1 MSKYLDPK
9 ADLTFKKVFGEHRDL
24 VVSFLN
30 AMLPFDSPEEEIKEV
45 LEYLDP
51 ELVPRNPLKKYSVVD
66 LRCRDARGRQ
76 FVVEMQ
82 MMWTSAFKQRVL
94 FNASKAYVSQLETG
108 DEYELLQPVYSLN
121 IVNDTY
127 CDSKSYYHDYRI
139 VAIEETDEVIEGLRF
154 IFIELPKFTPQTYS
168 GKKMQV
174 LWLRYLTEI
183 NAKTREA
190 PKDLMAVPVIRKAV
204 KQLEESAFTDQ
215 QLLMYDKFWDMVSTS
230 RTLINGATREAMR
243 KGLKEGMEKGME
255 KGLEEGRRKGLEQG
269 LQEGIQQGIQQ
280 GLQQGI
286 EEGIRQGVETGLL
299 QERLR
304 IVRKLREM
312 DMPEESIAQ
321 LTGLTTEDLAVLDSP
336 TDSGRG

>member
-30 AMLPFDSPEEEIKEV
+30 ALLPFDSPEEEIKEV

-51 ELVPRNPLKKYSVVD
+51 ELMPRNPLKKYSVVD

-108 DEYELLQPVYSLN
+108 EEYELLQPVYSLN
-121 IVNDTY
+121 IVNDVY

-139 VAIEETDEVIEGLRF
+139 VAIEETDEVIDGLRF
-154 IFIELPKFTPQTYS
+154 IFIELPKFNPQTYS
-168 GKKMQV
+168 DKKMQV
-174 LWLRYLTEI
+174 LWLRFLTEI

-190 PKDLMAVPVIRKAV
+190 PKELMAVPVIRKAV
-204 KQLEESAFTDQ
+204 KQLEEGAFTDQ
-215 QLLMYDKFWDMVSTS
+215 QLLLYDRFWDMVSTS
-230 RTLINGATREAMR
+230 RTLINGAVREATR
-243 KGLKEGMEKGME
+243 KGLQK
-255 KGLEEGRRKGLEQG
+255 
-269 LQEGIQQGIQQ
+269 GIQEGIQQ
-280 GLQQGI
+280 GLQQGLQQ
-286 EEGIRQGVETGLL
+286 GIQ
-299 QERLR
+299 QERLKIAENMKR
-304 IVRKLREM
+304 AGI
-312 DMPEESIAQ
+312 PTESIAQ
-321 LTGLTTEDLAVLDSP
+321 IVGMTSDEIAELPAV
-336 TDSGRG
+336 

>member
-30 AMLPFDSPEEEIKEV
+30 ALLPFDSPEEEIKEV

-51 ELVPRNPLKKYSVVD
+51 ELMPRNPLKKYSVVD

-108 DEYELLQPVYSLN
+108 EEYELLQPVYSLN
-121 IVNDTY
+121 IVNDVY

-139 VAIEETDEVIEGLRF
+139 VAIEETDEVIDGLRF
-154 IFIELPKFTPQTYS
+154 IFIELPKFNPQTYS
-168 GKKMQV
+168 DKKMQV
-174 LWLRYLTEI
+174 LWLRFLTEI

-190 PKDLMAVPVIRKAV
+190 PKELMAVPVIRKAV
-204 KQLEESAFTDQ
+204 KQLEEGAFTDQ
-215 QLLMYDKFWDMVSTS
+215 QLLLYDRFWDMVSTS
-230 RTLINGATREAMR
+230 RTLINGAVREATR
-243 KGLKEGMEKGME
+243 KGLQK
-255 KGLEEGRRKGLEQG
+255 
-269 LQEGIQQGIQQ
+269 GIQEGIQQ
-280 GLQQGI
+280 GLQQGLQQ
-286 EEGIRQGVETGLL
+286 GIQ
-299 QERLR
+299 QERLKIAENMKR
-304 IVRKLREM
+304 AGI
-312 DMPEESIAQ
+312 PIESIAQ
-321 LTGLTTEDLAVLDSP
+321 IVGMTSDEIAELPAV
-336 TDSGRG
+336 

>member
-1 MSKYLDPK
+1 MDPK

-30 AMLPFDSPEEEIKEV
+30 ALLPFDSPEEEIKEV

-51 ELVPRNPLKKYSVVD
+51 ELMPRNPLKKYSVVD

-108 DEYELLQPVYSLN
+108 EEYELLQPVYSLN
-121 IVNDTY
+121 IVNDVY

-139 VAIEETDEVIEGLRF
+139 VAIEETDEVIDGLRF
-154 IFIELPKFTPQTYS
+154 IFIELPKFNPQTYS
-168 GKKMQV
+168 DKKMQV
-174 LWLRYLTEI
+174 LWLRFLTEI

-190 PKDLMAVPVIRKAV
+190 PKELMAVPVIRKAV
-204 KQLEESAFTDQ
+204 KQLEEGAFTDQ
-215 QLLMYDKFWDMVSTS
+215 QLLLYDRFWDMVSTS
-230 RTLINGATREAMR
+230 RTLINGAVREATR
-243 KGLKEGMEKGME
+243 KGLQKGIQEG
-255 KGLEEGRRKGLEQG
+255 LLQG
-269 LQEGIQQGIQQ
+269 LQQ

-286 EEGIRQGVETGLL
+286 Q
-299 QERLR
+299 QERLKIAENMKR
-304 IVRKLREM
+304 AGI
-312 DMPEESIAQ
+312 PIESIAQ
-321 LTGLTTEDLAVLDSP
+321 IVGMTSDEIAELPAV
-336 TDSGRG
+336 

>member
-30 AMLPFDSPEEEIKEV
+30 ALLPFDSPEEEIKEV

-51 ELVPRNPLKKYSVVD
+51 ELMPRNPLKKYSVVD

-108 DEYELLQPVYSLN
+108 GEYELLQPVYSLN
-121 IVNDTY
+121 IVNDVY

-139 VAIEETDEVIEGLRF
+139 VAIEETDEVIDGLRF
-154 IFIELPKFTPQTYS
+154 IFIELPKFNPQTYS
-168 GKKMQV
+168 DKKMQV
-174 LWLRYLTEI
+174 LWLRFLTEI

-190 PKDLMAVPVIRKAV
+190 PKELMAVPVIRKAV
-204 KQLEESAFTDQ
+204 KQLEEGAFTDQ
-215 QLLMYDKFWDMVSTS
+215 QLLLYDRFWDMVSTS
-230 RTLINGATREAMR
+230 RTLINGAVREATR
-243 KGLKEGMEKGME
+243 KGLQK
-255 KGLEEGRRKGLEQG
+255 
-269 LQEGIQQGIQQ
+269 GIQEGIQQ
-280 GLQQGI
+280 GLQQGLQQ
-286 EEGIRQGVETGLL
+286 GIQ
-299 QERLR
+299 QERLKIAENMKR
-304 IVRKLREM
+304 AGI
-312 DMPEESIAQ
+312 PTESIAQ
-321 LTGLTTEDLAVLDSP
+321 IVGMTSDEIAELPAV
-336 TDSGRG
+336 

>member
-1 MSKYLDPK
+1 M
-9 ADLTFKKVFGEHRDL
+9 
-24 VVSFLN
+24 
-30 AMLPFDSPEEEIKEV
+30 
-45 LEYLDP
+45 
-51 ELVPRNPLKKYSVVD
+51 
-66 LRCRDARGRQ
+66 
-76 FVVEMQ
+76 
-82 MMWTSAFKQRVL
+82 
-94 FNASKAYVSQLETG
+94 
-108 DEYELLQPVYSLN
+108 
-121 IVNDTY
+121 
-127 CDSKSYYHDYRI
+127 
-139 VAIEETDEVIEGLRF
+139 AIEETDEVIEGLRF

-204 KQLEESAFTDQ
+204 KQLEEAAFTDQ

-243 KGLKEGMEKGME
+243 KGLKEGMEKGMAKGME
-255 KGLEEGRRKGLEQG
+255 KGLEEGHRKWLEQG
-269 LQEGIQQGIQQ
+269 LQEGIRQGIQQ
-280 GLQQGI
+280 
-286 EEGIRQGVETGLL
+286 GIRQGVETGLL

-312 DMPEESIAQ
+312 DMPEESIAR
-321 LTGLTTEDLAVLDSP
+321 LTGLTTEELAVLDSP

>member
-30 AMLPFDSPEEEIKEV
+30 ALLPFDSPEEEIKEV

-51 ELVPRNPLKKYSVVD
+51 ELMPRNPLKKYSVVD

-108 DEYELLQPVYSLN
+108 EEYELLQPVYSLN
-121 IVNDTY
+121 IVNDVY

-139 VAIEETDEVIEGLRF
+139 VAIEETDEVIDGLRF
-154 IFIELPKFTPQTYS
+154 IFIELPKFNPQTYS
-168 GKKMQV
+168 DKKMQV
-174 LWLRYLTEI
+174 LWLRFLTEI

-190 PKDLMAVPVIRKAV
+190 PKELMAVPVIRKAV
-204 KQLEESAFTDQ
+204 KQLEEGAFTDQ
-215 QLLMYDKFWDMVSTS
+215 QLLLYDRFWDMVSTS
-230 RTLINGATREAMR
+230 RTLINGAVREATR
-243 KGLKEGMEKGME
+243 KGLQKGIQEG
-255 KGLEEGRRKGLEQG
+255 LLQG
-269 LQEGIQQGIQQ
+269 LQQ

-286 EEGIRQGVETGLL
+286 Q
-299 QERLR
+299 QERLKIAENMKR
-304 IVRKLREM
+304 AGI
-312 DMPEESIAQ
+312 PIESIAQ
-321 LTGLTTEDLAVLDSP
+321 IVGMTSDEIAELPAV
-336 TDSGRG
+336 

>member
-1 MSKYLDPK
+1 MREFDYICLRQPIDFLKMSKYLDPK

-30 AMLPFDSPEEEIKEV
+30 ALLPFDSPAEEIKEV

-51 ELVPRNPLKKYSVVD
+51 ELMPRNPLKKYSVVD

-121 IVNDTY
+121 IVNDVY
-127 CDSKSYYHDYRI
+127 SDSPSYYHDYRI
-139 VAIEETDEVIEGLRF
+139 VAIEGTDEVIDGLRF
-154 IFIELPKFTPQTYS
+154 IFIELPKFDPKSYS
-168 GKKMQV
+168 DKKMQV

-190 PKDLMAVPVIRKAV
+190 PKELMAVPVIRKAV
-204 KQLEESAFTDQ
+204 RQLEEGAFTDQ
-215 QLLMYDKFWDMVSTS
+215 QLLLYDRFWDMVSTS
-230 RTLINGATREAMR
+230 RTLINGAVRDATRKA
-243 KGLKEGMEKGME
+243 
-255 KGLEEGRRKGLEQG
+255 
-269 LQEGIQQGIQQ
+269 
-280 GLQQGI
+280 LQQGRQ
-286 EEGIRQGVETGLL
+286 EGIRQ
-299 QERLR
+299 ERLKIAENMR
-304 IVRKLREM
+304 RAGIA
-312 DMPEESIAQ
+312 PEAIAQ
-321 LTGLTTEDLAVLDSP
+321 ITGLTSEETVSLK
-336 TDSGRG
+336 